1 MGCKSVLIVD
11 DEKLIRWS
19 LNKELTKEG
28 FIVYE
33 AEHARQAISVIREQ
47 EPDVIILDQMLPDAT
62 GLDILPEI
70 HRISPALPVIM
81 LTAVDKSQTA
91 VQALKL
97 GAFDYITKPVNVGE
111 LKITIEKAFEAT
123 RLKRQVTQFIKEQQG
138 TCGMYGMLGSSSVM
152 RSVCEQINKIAQS
165 SGTTVLITGESG
177 TGKELAAKAIHY
189 ISDRRERPFV
199 PINFSALT
207 ETLVESELF
216 GHEKGAFTDARTQ
229 KKGLF
234 ELAEGGT
241 ILLDEIGDTSLKVQ
255 VKLLR
260 VLEQK
265 IIQRVGGT
273 RDIPIDVR
281 IVAATNRPLESLIEE
296 GKFRSDLYYRLNVV
310 SIHIP
315 PLRERGAD
323 ILLLAEFFVNEFNI
337 AFHKNF
343 KGLSEDTKII
353 FIEHYWPGNVRELRN
368 VVERA
373 VLMDDGDYIFSHHVE
388 LGHLH
393 SFRRD
398 TSSVAFGIDGS
409 GRSLDDMEKEI
420 LVKALEKAN
429 YNQSQAARLLKIS
442 RDTLRYRMK
451 KYNLPSS
458 GKNSDF

>member
-1 MGCKSVLIVD
+1 MNGRSVLIVD

-19 LNKELTKEG
+19 LNKELSKEG
-28 FIVYE
+28 FVVYE
-33 AEHARQAISVIREQ
+33 AEHAGEALSLLREQ
-47 EPDVIILDQMLPDAT
+47 EPDIIILDQMLPDAT
-62 GLDILPEI
+62 GLEILPEI
-70 HRISPALPVIM
+70 QRISPALPVII

-91 VQALKL
+91 VQALRL
-97 GAFDYITKPVNVGE
+97 GAFDYITKPVNIEE

-123 RLKRQVTQFIKEQQG
+123 RLKRQVAQFVKEQQA
-138 TCGMYGMLGSSSVM
+138 TCGMYGMLGSSPVM
-152 RSVCEQINKIAQS
+152 RSVCEKINKIAMS

-241 ILLDEIGDTSLKVQ
+241 ILLDEIGDTSPKVQ

-273 RDIPIDVR
+273 KDIHIDVR
-281 IVAATNRPLESLIEE
+281 MVAATNRPLEILIEE
-296 GKFRSDLYYRLNVV
+296 GKFRSDLYYRLNVA
-310 SIHIP
+310 SIHLP
-315 PLRERGAD
+315 PLRERGMD
-323 ILLLAEFFVNEFNI
+323 IIQLAEFFINEFNI

-343 KGLSEDTKII
+343 KGISEDTKKL
-353 FIEHYWPGNVRELRN
+353 FLEHDWPGNVRELRN

-373 VLMDDGDYIFSHHVE
+373 VLMDEGDYIFSHHVE
-388 LGHLH
+388 LGHIHKLK
-393 SFRRD
+393 RD
-398 TSSVAFGIDGS
+398 TPSMVSEYGS
-409 GRSLDDMEKEI
+409 EGESLDEIEKKV
-420 LVKALEKAN
+420 LVNALEKTK
-429 YNQSQAARLLKIS
+429 YNQSQAAKLLKIS

-451 KYNLPSS
+451 KHKLLSKSEP
-458 GKNSDF
+458 D

>member
-1 MGCKSVLIVD
+1 MVCKSILVVD

-19 LNKELTKEG
+19 LKKELGKAG

-33 AEHARQAISVIREQ
+33 AEHAQEALRVLREL
-47 EPDVIILDQMLPDAT
+47 EPDLIILDQMLPDAT

-70 HRISPALPVIM
+70 HQIAPSLPVII

-97 GAFDYITKPVNVGE
+97 GAFDYITKPVNIEE
-111 LKITIEKAFEAT
+111 LKITIEKACEAT
-123 RLKRQVTQFIKEQQG
+123 RLKRQVAQFVKDQQA
-138 TCGMYGMLGSSSVM
+138 TCGMYGLLGSSPAMHSI
-152 RSVCEQINKIAQS
+152 CEQINKIAQS
-165 SGTTVLITGESG
+165 SGTTVLVTGESG

-189 ISDRRERPFV
+189 ISDRRDRPFV

-216 GHEKGAFTDARTQ
+216 GHEKGAFTDARSQ

-234 ELAEGGT
+234 EIADGGT

-265 IIQRVGGT
+265 IVQRVGGT

-281 IVAATNRPLESLIEE
+281 IVAATNRPLELLIEE
-296 GKFRSDLYYRLNVV
+296 GKFRSDLYYRLNVAE
-310 SIHIP
+310 IHIP
-315 PLRERGAD
+315 PLRERGND
-323 ILLLAEFFVNEFNI
+323 IIILAEFFLNEFNI

-343 KGLSEDTKII
+343 KGLSEDTKKL
-353 FIEHYWPGNVRELRN
+353 FIEHDWPGNVRELRN

-373 VLMDDGDYIFSHHVE
+373 VLMDEGDYIFSHHVE
-388 LGHLH
+388 LGHIH
-393 SFRRD
+393 SLKRE
-398 TSSVAFGIDGS
+398 TSAVAFELDAS
-409 GRSLDDMEKEI
+409 GRSLNEMEKEI
-420 LVKALEKAN
+420 LVKALEKTN
-429 YNQSQAARLLKIS
+429 YNQSKAARLLKIS

-451 KYNLPSS
+451 KYNLLANPE
-458 GKNSDF
+458 

>member
-19 LNKELTKEG
+19 LHKELGKEG
-28 FIVYE
+28 YIVHE
-33 AEHARQAISVIREQ
+33 AERAQEALSVLREQ
-47 EPDVIILDQMLPDAT
+47 EPDIIILDQMLPDAK
-62 GLDILPEI
+62 GIDILPEI
-70 HRISPALPVIM
+70 HRIAPSLPVII

-97 GAFDYITKPVNVGE
+97 GAFDYITKPVNIEE
-111 LKITIEKAFEAT
+111 LKIIIEKACEAT
-123 RLKRQVTQFIKEQQG
+123 RLKRQVSQFIKEQQA
-138 TCGMYGMLGSSSVM
+138 TCGMYGLLGSSPVM
-152 RSVCEQINKIAQS
+152 HTICEKINKIAQS

-189 ISDRRERPFV
+189 ISDRRDRPFV

-234 ELAEGGT
+234 ELADGGT
-241 ILLDEIGDTSLKVQ
+241 VLLDEIGDTSPKVQ

-265 IIQRVGGT
+265 IVQRVGGT

-281 IVAATNRPLESLIEE
+281 IVAATNRPIEQLVE
-296 GKFRSDLYYRLNVV
+296 EEKFRSDLYYRLNVAT
-310 SIHIP
+310 IHLP
-315 PLRERGAD
+315 PLRERGND
-323 ILLLAEFFVNEFNI
+323 ILLLAEFFINEFNI

-343 KGLSEDTKII
+343 KGLSEDSKKL
-353 FIEHYWPGNVRELRN
+353 FLEHDWPGNVRELRN
-368 VVERA
+368 VLERA
-373 VLMDDGDYIFSHHVE
+373 VLMDEGDYIFSHHVE
-388 LGHLH
+388 LGHIH
-393 SFRRD
+393 SFHRD
-398 TSSVAFGIDGS
+398 NSSVVFELDAS
-409 GRSLDDMEKEI
+409 GRSLDEMEREI
-420 LVKALEKAN
+420 LLKALEKTK

-451 KYNLPSS
+451 KHNLLSKPE
-458 GKNSDF
+458 